1 MEKFFDQ
8 RLEIKITKEL
18 KERIML
24 VAKEEEKSVSEYLRK
39 IIEAHITAGNME
51 ENKGEIYSYVSKAV
65 HDQLE
70 PVEERLAKICAKT
83 AHAAAIS
90 MFMNLQ
96 VIFDLEKKDA
106 MEIWKIARGKGLA
119 FVRDRGI
126 YNTGEIE
133 QEMEEILNEK
143 ERGKYGDEVKR

>member
-1 MEKFFDQ
+1 MEKRRFTIRVDEN
-8 RLEIKITKEL
+8 LGEKVTL
-18 KERIML
+18 AA
-24 VAKEEEKSVSEYLRK
+24 AKEEKSVSEYLRK
-39 IIEAHITAGNME
+39 IIEAHITAANLE
-51 ENKGEIYSYVSKAV
+51 ENKGEIYNYVSKAV

-70 PVEERLAKICAKT
+70 SVEERLAKICAKT

-133 QEMEEILNEK
+133 KEMEEILDEK
-143 ERGKYGDEVKR
+143 ERSRYGKKGF

>member
-1 MEKFFDQ
+1 MENFNELLKFKVRRDVK
-8 RLEIKITKEL
+8 EKIK
-18 KERIML
+18 
-24 VAKEEEKSVSEYLRK
+24 VAAAKEEKSVSEYLRK
-39 IIEAHITAGNME
+39 IIEAHITAGNLE
-51 ENKGEIYSYVSKAV
+51 ENKGEIYNYVSKAV

-96 VIFDLEKKDA
+96 VIFDLEKRDA

-119 FVRDRGI
+119 FVGNQESI
-126 YNTGEIE
+126 GCFEGKIE
-133 QEMEEILNEK
+133 KLLEEDGSK
-143 ERGKYGDEVKR
+143 